1 MAQRRVGLGEA
12 AMTALQ
18 ERPALRSAALTREAQ
33 SSAVTGAWS
42 RLLPEVRV
50 DAMYTHMN
58 EPMVLDLDPIRGAMI
73 ALQSQNAV
81 SFAGVESMLTQG
93 RPLTDAERAAVRNS
107 AAAALDGALPHFQEV
122 LKEEN
127 FLQGAVTVRQPLFAG
142 GRILAGIKAARAQS
156 DLAEAKYDAQR
167 EGILAEVAERYHAA
181 QLAGENVRVRTMAL
195 EAVRRHVL
203 RAERLL
209 AQGVIAR
216 HDKLRADVALE
227 EAERALF
234 ESEEQQRIA
243 GAALAASMG
252 VDDVS
257 VDALDTLGDLEDGS
271 ERAWVDG
278 EWAVNVGMDRPEHP
292 LDANTGLRQLRA
304 AELALRQK
312 SRARL
317 GEYLPTVY
325 GYGMYNLFDHY
336 MIEKAEPKW
345 AVGIGVSMTLFSG
358 FRRGSEYHEARM
370 EEEAMRLLASDVERN
385 LRLLLRKEE
394 MEMRLAGERY
404 RKLATAEQL
413 ALENVRLVEKRYEQ
427 GLGTSI
433 EVVDAQL
440 QLNATRLQRAAAVR
454 EYHQHTLV
462 ILRMTGR
469 IDEFFEEWE
478 RERGGSN
485 GHFNIDGNKR

>member
-1 MAQRRVGLGEA
+1 MAQRRVGLFEA
-12 AMTALQ
+12 ATTALQ
-18 ERPALRSAALTREAQ
+18 ERPALRSAALTRDAQ
-33 SSAVTGAWS
+33 SSAVAGAWA
-42 RLLPEVRV
+42 RLFPEVRI

-93 RPLTDAERAAVRNS
+93 RPLTDAERVAVRNS
-107 AAAALDGALPHFQEV
+107 AVAALDGALPHFKEV

-142 GRILAGIKAARAQS
+142 GRIIAGIQAARAQS
-156 DLAEAKYDAQR
+156 DLARAKYEAQR
-167 EGILAEVAERYHAA
+167 EGILAEVAERYLSV
-181 QLAGENVRVRTMAL
+181 QLAGENVRVRRQAL
-195 EAVRRHVL
+195 EAVRKHVL

-234 ESEEQQRIA
+234 EAEEQQRIA

-252 VDDVS
+252 VDDLS
-257 VDALDTLGDLEDGS
+257 VVAADSIGGIADGIYPHPWETEGKANEGMNLADNAVGDN
-271 ERAWVDG
+271 A
-278 EWAVNVGMDRPEHP
+278 
-292 LDANTGLRQLRA
+292 GLRQLRA
-304 AELALRQK
+304 AEQALHQK
-312 SRARL
+312 SRARF

-325 GYGMYNLFDHY
+325 GFGMYNLFDHY

-370 EEEAMRLLASDVERN
+370 EEEAMRLLAADGERN

-394 MEMRLAGERY
+394 MEMRLAGDRY
-404 RKLATAEQL
+404 RKLTAAEEL
-413 ALENVRLVEKRYEQ
+413 ALETVRLVEKRYEQ
-427 GLGTSI
+427 GMGTSI

-454 EYHQHTLV
+454 EYYQRKLNIH
-462 ILRMTGR
+462 RSMGR
-469 IDEFFEEWE
+469 IDVFFEDWE
-478 RERGGSN
+478 RERGGTN
-485 GHFNIDGNKR
+485 GLFNIDGK